1 MRLTGDL
8 ESWVTCE
15 TDVYLKV
22 TMGTKVA
29 VENLSVMAEAWVL
42 LREGVGEIPA

>member
-8 ESWVTCE
+8 ESWVTRE

-22 TMGTKVA
+22 TMVKKVA
-29 VENLSVMAEAWVL
+29 VDNLSVMAEAWVL
-42 LREGVGEIPA
+42 LQVGVGEIPA